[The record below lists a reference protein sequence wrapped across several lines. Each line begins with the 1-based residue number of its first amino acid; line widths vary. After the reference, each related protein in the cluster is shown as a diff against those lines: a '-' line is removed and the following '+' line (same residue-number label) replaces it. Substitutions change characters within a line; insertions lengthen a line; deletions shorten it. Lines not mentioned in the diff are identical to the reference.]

1 MGRAHIDKCELF
13 AFGLGYGVYLVGFC
27 ALAISNTGSN
37 PAITRAIHVDIRF
50 VLWMMQYVDGAQN
63 LLDEMTIVRD

>member
-1 MGRAHIDKCELF
+1 MNGKGELI
-13 AFGLGYGVYLVGFC
+13 GLNFDSTYES
-27 ALAISNTGSN
+27 ISKDWYFN

-63 LLDEMTIVRD
+63 LLDEMTIVRN